1 METGVTRRQALKS
14 GGAATVFGL
23 FVAAGLVRPGV
34 AFAQAGWNK
43 DAFAAKNLNDVVK
56 AFGGSAQIAKTN
68 DVSWGSTPEIAENG
82 AVVPINITS
91 RIPNTQSIAVLVEKN
106 PNALAAKFDFPA
118 GTEASVSTRVKM
130 GQSSDVHALIKT
142 ADGKYF
148 VATREVKV
156 TLGGCGG

>member
-1 METGVTRRQALKS
+1 METGITRRQALKS

-23 FVAAGLVRPGV
+23 FVAAGLVKPGTSL
-34 AFAQAGWNK
+34 AQTSWNK
-43 DAFAAKNLNDVVK
+43 EAFAAKSVNDVLK
-56 AFGGSAQIAKTN
+56 AFGGAQTAKTT

-106 PNALAAKFDFPA
+106 PSTLAAKFDFPA

-130 GQSSDVHALIKT
+130 GQSSDVHALIRT

-148 VATREVKV
+148 IATREVKV

>member
-1 METGVTRRQALKS
+1 MKTGVTRRQVLKS
-14 GGAATVFGL
+14 GGATAVFGM

-43 DAFAAKNLNDVVK
+43 DAFAAKTVNDVVK
-56 AFGGSAQIAKTN
+56 ALGGSAQVAKTS

-106 PNALAAKFDFPA
+106 PSVLAAKFDFPA

-130 GQSSDVHALIKT
+130 GQSSDVHALIRT